1 MIGPK
6 NASKSLIPFCG
17 YPIIK
22 VETGELLYNNELK
35 FLKSLDTREQ
45 IEHINKSPNIAFRL
59 TKSVHILD
67 NVELL
72 RVKDFVWNNFCEYVD
87 DVLEIENQFYMCN
100 SWATF
105 QKKGDFHD
113 SHHHTNAIYS
123 AVFYVEA
130 DEDSL
135 EFTSPQA
142 KIHEGFNF
150 SYNVKD
156 YNVFNSR
163 AWRVPVKTGDMVI
176 FPGIINHGSTIHQ
189 SDTNRITIG
198 SSFFINGEIG
208 KDYNYNAINIADAND
223 R

>member
-1 MIGPK
+1 MKP
-6 NASKSLIPFCG
+6 NTQLMPFCG

-22 VETGELLYNNELK
+22 VETGELLYNNELN
-35 FLKSLDTREQ
+35 FLKGLDTREQ
-45 IEHINKSPNIAFRL
+45 IEHIHNSPKISFRI
-59 TKSVHILD
+59 TKGVHILD
-67 NVELL
+67 SVELL
-72 RVKDFVWNNFCEYVD
+72 RVRDFIWNNFCEYVD
-87 DVLEIENQFYMCN
+87 DILEIENQFYMCN

-113 SHHHTNAIYS
+113 SHQHTNAIYS
-123 AVFYVEA
+123 VVFYVEA

-135 EFTSPQA
+135 EFTSPQS

-150 SYNVKD
+150 SYNVKN

-163 AWRVPVKTGDMVI
+163 SWRVPVKTGDMVI

-189 SDTNRITIG
+189 SDTDRILIAA
-198 SSFFINGEIG
+198 SFFMKGEIG
-208 KDYNYNAINIADAND
+208 KDHNYNAIKIADAND